1 MKYDYHDL
9 YDLQFEQLVTAI
21 CSKLLGVGIQE
32 FAKGRDGGR
41 DALFHGRA
49 NCFPSE
55 SKPWEGKIVVQ
66 AKHTEGI
73 NCKFSDDD
81 FLKNKSSIVN
91 KEIPRIKNLL
101 EQQELDFYMLFSNRK
116 LPAEANTKIIKRI
129 SEETTLA
136 EERISLIGI
145 ESLERYLKTYPDIPN
160 IANINP
166 RKFPLRVSPDE
177 LAEII
182 LAFNRCKE
190 SFTQVI
196 EQEKEIKRTRFDD
209 KNSING
215 LSEEYAK
222 ILQEYIKDFTPIRA
236 FLADMENE
244 SYLEMYQNSVEEFNL
259 KIIAHRED
267 YSNFDHIL
275 NHLYDLLITRDSD
288 LRKHK
293 KLTRTMLFYMY
304 WNCDIGK
311 NNDTSTD

>member
-1 MKYDYHDL
+1 M
-9 YDLQFEQLVTAI
+9 
-21 CSKLLGVGIQE
+21 
-32 FAKGRDGGR
+32 
-41 DALFHGRA
+41 
-49 NCFPSE
+49 
-55 SKPWEGKIVVQ
+55 
-66 AKHTEGI
+66 
-73 NCKFSDDD
+73 
-81 FLKNKSSIVN
+81 
-91 KEIPRIKNLL
+91 L

-209 KNSING
+209 KNSIYYHGFNNYFYCG
-215 LSEEYAK
+215 LYKS
-222 ILQEYIKDFTPIRA
+222 
-236 FLADMENE
+236 
-244 SYLEMYQNSVEEFNL
+244 
-259 KIIAHRED
+259 
-267 YSNFDHIL
+267 
-275 NHLYDLLITRDSD
+275 
-288 LRKHK
+288 
-293 KLTRTMLFYMY
+293 
-304 WNCDIGK
+304 G
-311 NNDTSTD
+311 